1 MAARL
6 RWNRWIRLAELSDRS
21 ITIKLS
27 AQCLPLSALS
37 LFLINR
43 GIGLQFGL
51 VPGQRGSLPCLSAA
65 FSALWKEHKKGTNL
79 PDRAFWVG
87 NPCGGGRKG
96 ILPKNK
102 VWRLAHNGKKHLF
115 KCLVHW
121 IYNSIISHLP
131 LVVFSHPSAS
141 FWFYL
146 PRFWDD
152 WDFCLHYNTIRVK
165 ELLRC
170 SQHYKITFKKVSC
183 NMSFN
188 QWCIVTKYSNTVLY
202 LSISILCCFYHY
214 IYNGNIVLTYSTSFI
229 CQLVTLH
236 ITVGLYI
243 LNNFKKHT
251 RLSEKCLHKKIM

>member
-87 NPCGGGRKG
+87 DPCGGGNKG

-102 VWRLAHNGKKHLF
+102 VWRFTPNRKKGLNSKHLF
-115 KCLVHW
+115 KSRVHW
-121 IYNSIISHLP
+121 NYNFRISHLP
-131 LVVFSHPSAS
+131 LVVFEHQSS
-141 FWFYL
+141 FF
-146 PRFWDD
+146 
-152 WDFCLHYNTIRVK
+152 
-165 ELLRC
+165 
-170 SQHYKITFKKVSC
+170 
-183 NMSFN
+183 
-188 QWCIVTKYSNTVLY
+188 
-202 LSISILCCFYHY
+202 
-214 IYNGNIVLTYSTSFI
+214 GFI
-229 CQLVTLH
+229 CQYFCESDAHSL
-236 ITVGLYI
+236 
-243 LNNFKKHT
+243 
-251 RLSEKCLHKKIM
+251 